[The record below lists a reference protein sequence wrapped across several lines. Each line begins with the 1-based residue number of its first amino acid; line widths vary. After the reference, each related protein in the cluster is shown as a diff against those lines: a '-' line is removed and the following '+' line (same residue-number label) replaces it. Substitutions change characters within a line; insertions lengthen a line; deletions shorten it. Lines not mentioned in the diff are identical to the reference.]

1 MKKVAAPGRVFCRCR
16 QRFVVLASSMSLRAS
31 LVSGAVCL
39 LLAVPPA
46 AASSGDHDPDQ
57 DATAAAGPTPRRDGQ
72 AGRRST
78 AAG

>member
-1 MKKVAAPGRVFCRCR
+1 MKKGGRTGRSFLQVSPTVRS
-16 QRFVVLASSMSLRAS
+16 LGELMLLRAS

-57 DATAAAGPTPRRDGQ
+57 DATSRRGPDPRRDGQ